1 MLGINIAFCYL
12 QSISHIYLGFS
23 MAHVSLKKYSQVRAS
38 SIAEMA
44 PYEQINLIFSNI
56 IGRLAATKGFIER
69 KEIAKKGENIS
80 ACILLLGALQDALN
94 LEVEQDPSISDNLLA
109 LYAYC
114 QRKLTQA
121 NINNDIEAVV
131 EVSSIIKEIKE
142 GWDSIPADQRSPAV

>member
-1 MLGINIAFCYL
+1 
-12 QSISHIYLGFS
+12 

-80 ACILLLGALQDALN
+80 ACILLLGALQDSLN
-94 LEVEQDPSISDNLLA
+94 LEVEQDPSISNNLLA
-109 LYAYC
+109 LYDYC
-114 QRKLTQA
+114 QRRLVQA
-121 NINNDIEAVV
+121 NINNDIEALT
-131 EVSSIIKEIKE
+131 EVSGIVKEIKE
-142 GWDSIPADQRSPAV
+142 GWEGIPADQRMPAI

>member
-1 MLGINIAFCYL
+1 
-12 QSISHIYLGFS
+12 
-23 MAHVSLKKYSQVRAS
+23 MAHSSLKKYSQVRAS
-38 SIAEMA
+38 SIAEMT

-94 LEVEQDPSISDNLLA
+94 FDVEEGEGISDNLYA
-109 LYAYC
+109 LYDYC
-114 QRKLTQA
+114 QRTLTQA
-121 NINNDIEAVV
+121 NLNNDVEKII

-142 GWDSIPADQRSPAV
+142 GWGSIPMSDRNPVA